1 MKSNSILVIDNDV
14 EYLTFVMDFLT
25 IEMKLNQVAWAV
37 SSKDAENKINTFNPD
52 IVILDLGMKETEKL
66 SSLIKN
72 KPVVPVLLITTYYSN
87 EDYNNLVIGMGADG
101 FFLKDEVKTALPKL
115 MKFFNTDFYDRLR
128 KNIYIM
134 N

>member
-1 MKSNSILVIDNDV
+1 MKSNSILVIDNDE
-14 EYLTFVMDFLT
+14 EYLSFVMNFLT
-25 IEMKLNQVAWAV
+25 IEMQLNQVVWAV
-37 SSKDAENKINTFNPD
+37 SSKDAENKIKTFNPD

>member
-128 KNIYIM
+128 KNLYIM

>member
-1 MKSNSILVIDNDV
+1 MKSNSILVIDNDE
-14 EYLTFVMDFLT
+14 EYLAFVMNFLT
-25 IEMKLNQVAWAV
+25 IEMQLNQVVWAV
-37 SSKDAENKINTFNPD
+37 SSKDAENKIKTFNPD
-52 IVILDLGMKETEKL
+52 IVILDLGMKETERL

-72 KPVVPVLLITTYYSN
+72 KPIVPVLLITTYYSN